1 MIREAVESGGAPERL
16 VGKCKAGKTWGEV
29 TRRVAQARGDR
40 VDVVGRTVRVG
51 AESRC
56 SRPLGAWV
64 RSAMSDWSIAAW
76 TVDGV
81 VVLGIPQSGPGRD
94 HLVCKQLGT
103 CRAEGQLLRW
113 MHRGPS

>member
-1 MIREAVESGGAPERL
+1 MESGGALQGL
-16 VGKCKAGKTWGEV
+16 VGKGKAGEAWRGGGGAQV
-29 TRRVAQARGDR
+29 RGSRVG
-40 VDVVGRTVRVG
+40 VMGRTVRGG

-56 SRPLGAWV
+56 SGPLGAWV
-64 RSAMSDWSIAAW
+64 RSAVSDWSIATW
-76 TVDGV
+76 TAGGV